1 MERNQCRRVRSSY
14 DKCGER
20 AGFVMRAVIP
30 IAIVSLVA
38 CALVPRYAA
47 QMMSPPSAA
56 VAVAPHPEP
65 AAAQSSTASSRS
77 VVIAPSR
84 GGHFRVTGRVDG
96 RRIDFM
102 IDTGATVIALKPEDA
117 AMLGV
122 RPIASDYVAAVKTAN
137 GVIRVAPVELD
148 TVEIEDLEVHHVA
161 AMVLPAGVSPENLLG
176 LSFLRRLRRFEYSDG
191 KLVLEQ

>member
-117 AMLGV
+117 ASLGIRPAERDYSAMV
-122 RPIASDYVAAVKTAN
+122 RTAN
-137 GVIRVAPVELD
+137 GAIRVAPVALA
-148 TVEIEDLEVHHVA
+148 TVQNEDLEVNNVA
-161 AMVLPAGVSPENLLG
+161 AGVLPAGVANENLLG
-176 LSFLRRLRRFEYSDG
+176 LSFLRRLRRFEYADG
-191 KLVLEQ
+191 KLVLE

>member
-1 MERNQCRRVRSSY
+1 
-14 DKCGER
+14 
-20 AGFVMRAVIP
+20 MRAVIP

-102 IDTGATVIALKPEDA
+102 IG
-117 AMLGV
+117 
-122 RPIASDYVAAVKTAN
+122 Y
-137 GVIRVAPVELD
+137 
-148 TVEIEDLEVHHVA
+148 
-161 AMVLPAGVSPENLLG
+161 
-176 LSFLRRLRRFEYSDG
+176 RRHGDRA
-191 KLVLEQ
+191 QA